1 MYYCPH
7 LSLRQR
13 IVGYINLQNIFFTTN
28 NCLLMFIIK
37 LFVQL
42 KEFLVERGQIVD
54 MLQ

>member
-1 MYYCPH
+1 ML
-7 LSLRQR
+7 LSTH
-13 IVGYINLQNIFFTTN
+13 IIGYINLQNDFFTTN